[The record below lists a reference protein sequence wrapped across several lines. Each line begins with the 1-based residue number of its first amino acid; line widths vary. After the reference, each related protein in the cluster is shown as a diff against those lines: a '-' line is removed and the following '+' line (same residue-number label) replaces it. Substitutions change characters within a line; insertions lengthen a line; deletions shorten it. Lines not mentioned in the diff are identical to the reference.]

1 MQVRRALL
9 AVAARQPVGRSRNPT
24 EPARSDPDCCFTRA
38 RSVSVTIFPARRC
51 AVVFCTR
58 YIDLLWNFASLYNY
72 LLKLLFIGASL
83 TIVYFMRYGPS
94 QKATYNAD
102 EDAFPVQCAAAAQR
116 PQLSPH
122 FLRRR
127 RLHVSSPPPAQRR
140 CCLLPQVPDR
150 AVRRPRRPHQPG
162 PLVSV

>member
-102 EDAFPVQCAAAAQR
+102 EDAFPVQCAAAAIAVI
-116 PQLSPH
+116 LHSGGEAH
-122 FLRRR
+122 ERRWAAT
-127 RLHVSSPPPAQRR
+127 P
-140 CCLLPQVPDR
+140 R
-150 AVRRPRRPHQPG
+150 ASG
-162 PLVSV
+162 GALVT